1 MFNKDFLGGPQKS
14 ETKFYGASARQR
26 ASTCK
31 TTTKKDV
38 FSIES
43 FHRNTIRI
51 FEVVVRANGRSLF
64 MFLTT
69 YVLGGPPKSE
79 PKFYRASACKTTSKK
94 DVFSI
99 EPFHLITIRQ
109 FEMVVRAIGGSL
121 FMALTTYV
129 LHLNV
134 KFRKGNSAGIFSSI
148 KDISGSIGAVKK
160 S

>member
-43 FHRNTIRI
+43 FHLITIRI
-51 FEVVVRANGRSLF
+51 FEVVVRDNGCSLF

-69 YVLGGPPKSE
+69 CVLGGPPQSE
-79 PKFYRASACKTTSKK
+79 PRFYRASARQRASACKTTSKK

-99 EPFHLITIRQ
+99 EPFHLITIRK
-109 FEMVVRAIGGSL
+109 FEVVVRAIGGSL
-121 FMALTTYV
+121 FMVLTTYV
-129 LHLNV
+129 LHLCLNV
-134 KFRKGNSAGIFSSI
+134 QKRRAALRPLLAPRIYI
-148 KDISGSIGAVKK
+148 
-160 S
+160 